1 MKVEYMGWWDWRV
14 FRHFTNDFTNEK
26 FTGIKEKPRLI
37 ILFKKIDHRRP
48 FPWSHRTYK
57 ANLLHAFFFNNP
69 SQISKASLICLS

>member
-37 ILFKKIDHRRP
+37 ILFKKI
-48 FPWSHRTYK
+48 
-57 ANLLHAFFFNNP
+57 
-69 SQISKASLICLS
+69 